1 MSMIKFINI
10 LRNMMKFNFFL
21 DYFLHL
27 YLCIKNLLRTIGFNM
42 KKLLGFVVLGLLLS
56 GSAYAAKLEEAN
68 NEISSEWLKGKS
80 INELLRNGFDI
91 FRIVN
96 SDINPSEK
104 TAQYHL
110 RTYVDG
116 NFQIVVC
123 FIDIEK
129 TTCIL
134 P

>member
-123 FIDIEK
+123 FIDIKK